1 MSSRVSISVSILDTN
16 AQQNYRRNGYAM
28 RDKRISSFVLGAMLA
43 VLCTATMS
51 AAPVLIGTFDIT
63 GNVTV
68 TNVGAAGCPAGV
80 ACITWTDP
88 TALNA
93 DKADISASGLTGVF
107 TTPGFSGNLAAN
119 IFDLHNPPE
128 IVDLTGFPNTLFMSF
143 NNAGFTTT
151 MLINFIAAGTS
162 STGNTL
168 CGAAPAAG
176 QTCTPTGS
184 LFTLFNSG
192 LGTSSA
198 TWSVSGITNDNQS
211 KFTGVF
217 TSQFSTPY
225 QTVLGNLAATGFATN
240 SYSATFI
247 LSPNLS
253 PIPEPGPMT
262 LTACGLGLV
271 LFAALRRRFGRMRLA
286 VQLPL
291 ASVWRSKWHS
301 FG

>member
-1 MSSRVSISVSILDTN
+1 M
-16 AQQNYRRNGYAM
+16 
-28 RDKRISSFVLGAMLA
+28 VLGALLA

-68 TNVGAAGCPAGV
+68 TNPGQAGCAVGV

-107 TTPGFSGNLAAN
+107 TAPGFSGNLAAN
-119 IFDLHNPPE
+119 ILDLHNPPQL
-128 IVDLTGFPNTLFMSF
+128 VDAGGFANTLFMSF
-143 NNAGFTTT
+143 NNNPPNFTTT
-151 MLINFIAAGTS
+151 VLINFIAAGTS

-184 LFTLFNSG
+184 LFTFFNSG

-198 TWSVSGITNDNQS
+198 TWSVSGVTNDNQS
-211 KFTGVF
+211 KWTGVF

-225 QTVLGNLAATGFATN
+225 QTVLGNLAANGFVTN
-240 SYSATFI
+240 SYSATFTF
-247 LSPNLS
+247 S
-253 PIPEPGPMT
+253 PIPEPDPMT

-271 LFAALRRRFGRMRLA
+271 LFSAALRRRFGRRNN
-286 VQLPL
+286 
-291 ASVWRSKWHS
+291 
-301 FG
+301 